1 MNADGSFDRETPSTV
16 VVNERKS
23 SLPVVLAIGVVALA
37 GFSFYQYSQMK
48 GLRQELNTTAERQ
61 SADMQS
67 QLTAQNASLKGTVNE
82 LQAKLDDQQQLT
94 SQSIARAQ
102 SLAAKHA
109 DATISKMQQ
118 EFQKSSADQQEAF
131 NTELAGMK
139 NAASDTAT
147 KLDGVGASVE
157 TVKTDLASTK
167 AVADKTA
174 TNLDRMTGD
183 MGVMS
188 GLVATNGKQIAE
200 LRALGDRNIY
210 EFTITKKAGMQ
221 KVGDIQMR
229 LTKADAKKNRF
240 TMVVMADDKF
250 IEKRDKTMNEPVQ
263 FYAAPGTRTP
273 YEVVVNEVGKDT
285 IKGYLATP
293 KVNTARN

>member
-23 SLPVVLAIGVVALA
+23 SLPVVLTIGLVALA
-37 GFSFYQYSQMK
+37 GFSFYQYSQMQ
-48 GLRQELNTTAERQ
+48 GLRREVNATAQ
-61 SADMQS
+61 QQAADMQS
-67 QLTAQNASLKGTVNE
+67 QLAAQNATLRGTVNE
-82 LQAKLDDQQQLT
+82 LQAKLDEEQQST

-109 DATISKMQQ
+109 DTALSRMQQ
-118 EFQKSSADQQEAF
+118 DIQKSEADQQQAF
-131 NTELAGMK
+131 NTQLEGVK
-139 NAASDTAT
+139 TDTAT
-147 KLDGVGASVE
+147 KFDGVNTTVDG
-157 TVKTDLASTK
+157 VKTDLASTK
-167 AVADKTA
+167 AQADKTA
-174 TNLDRMTGD
+174 TDLDRMTGD

-188 GLVATNGKQIAE
+188 GLIATNGKQISE

-210 EFTITKKAGMQ
+210 EFNISKKAGMQ
-221 KVGDIQMR
+221 KVGDIQLK
-229 LTKADAKKNRF
+229 LTKADQKRNRF

-250 IEKRDKTMNEPVQ
+250 IEKKDKTTNEPVQ
-263 FYAAPGTRTP
+263 FYAISGSRQP
-273 YEVVVNEVGKDT
+273 YEIVVNEVGKDT

>member
-16 VVNERKS
+16 VVSERKS
-23 SLPVVLAIGVVALA
+23 SLPVVLAVGLVALA
-37 GFSFYQYSQMK
+37 GFSFFQYSQVK
-48 GLRQELNTTAERQ
+48 GLRQEVNTTVAQQ

-67 QLTAQNASLKGTVNE
+67 QLASQNAALKGTVSE
-82 LQAKLDDQQQLT
+82 LQAKLDDSQQAT

-109 DATISKMQQ
+109 DTALTRAQQ
-118 EFQKSSADQQEAF
+118 DWQKSSSDQQQAF
-131 NTELAGMK
+131 NTQLDGVK
-139 NAASDTAT
+139 TDTAT
-147 KLDGVGASVE
+147 KFDGVNTNVE

-167 AVADKTA
+167 VQADKTA
-174 TNLDRMTGD
+174 TDLDRMTGD

-188 GLVATNGKQIAE
+188 GLVATNGKQISQ

-210 EFTITKKAGMQ
+210 EFNISKKAGMQ
-221 KVGDIQMR
+221 KVGDIQMK
-229 LTKADAKKNRF
+229 LTKSDQKKNRF

-250 IEKRDKTMNEPVQ
+250 IEKKDKTTNEPVQ
-263 FYAAPGTRTP
+263 FYAAPGSRQP
-273 YEVVVNEVGKDT
+273 YEIVVNEVDKDT

-293 KVNTARN
+293 KLTTARN

>member
-1 MNADGSFDRETPSTV
+1 MNADGSIDRETPSTV

-23 SLPVVLAIGVVALA
+23 SFPAVLTIGLVALA
-37 GFSFYQYSQMK
+37 GFSFFEYSQIK
-48 GLRQELNTTAERQ
+48 GLRQELNTTVERQ

-67 QLTAQNASLKGTVNE
+67 QLAAQNAALKGTVSE
-82 LQAKLDDQQQLT
+82 LQAKLDDAQQST

-109 DATISKMQQ
+109 DTALNRMQQ
-118 EFQKSSADQQEAF
+118 DWQKSAADQQQAF
-131 NTELAGMK
+131 STQLEGVK
-139 NAASDTAT
+139 TDTAS

-157 TVKTDLASTK
+157 TVRTDLASTK
-167 AVADKTA
+167 AQADKTA
-174 TNLDRMTGD
+174 TDLDRMTGD

-188 GLVATNGKQIAE
+188 GLIATNGKQIAA

-210 EFTITKKAGMQ
+210 EFNITKKSGMQ
-221 KVGDIQMR
+221 KVGDIQMK

-240 TMVVMADDKF
+240 TVVVMADDKF
-250 IEKRDKTMNEPVQ
+250 IEKKDKTTNEPVQ
-263 FYAAPGTRTP
+263 FYAVPGSRMP
-273 YEVVVNEVGKDT
+273 YEVVVNEVSKDT

-293 KVNTARN
+293 KVTTARN

>member
-16 VVNERKS
+16 VVSERKS
-23 SLPVVLAIGVVALA
+23 SLPVVLAVGLVALA
-37 GFSFYQYSQMK
+37 GFSFFQYSQVK
-48 GLRQELNTTAERQ
+48 GLRQELNTTVAQQ

-67 QLTAQNASLKGTVNE
+67 QLASQNAALKGTVNE
-82 LQAKLDDQQQLT
+82 LQAKLDDSQQAT

-109 DATISKMQQ
+109 DTAVTRAQQ
-118 EFQKSSADQQEAF
+118 DWQKSSADQQQAF
-131 NTELAGMK
+131 NTQLDGVK
-139 NAASDTAT
+139 TDTAT
-147 KLDGVGASVE
+147 KFDGVNTNVE

-167 AVADKTA
+167 AQADKTA
-174 TNLDRMTGD
+174 TDLDRMTGD

-188 GLVATNGKQIAE
+188 GLVATNGKQIAQ

-210 EFTITKKAGMQ
+210 EFNISKKAGMQ
-221 KVGDIQMR
+221 KVGDIQMK
-229 LTKADAKKNRF
+229 LTKSDQKKNRF

-250 IEKRDKTMNEPVQ
+250 IEKKDKTTNEPVQ
-263 FYAAPGTRTP
+263 FYAVPGSRQP
-273 YEVVVNEVGKDT
+273 YEIVVNEVDKDT

-293 KVNTARN
+293 KITTARN

>member
-23 SLPVVLAIGVVALA
+23 SLPVVLAVGLVALA
-37 GFSFYQYSQMK
+37 GFSFFQYSQVK
-48 GLRQELNTTAERQ
+48 GLRQELSTSVAQQ

-67 QLTAQNASLKGTVNE
+67 QLASQNAALKGTVNE
-82 LQAKLDDQQQLT
+82 LQAKLDDEQQAT
-94 SQSIARAQ
+94 NQSIARAQ

-109 DATISKMQQ
+109 DTALTRAQQ
-118 EFQKSSADQQEAF
+118 DWQKSAADQQQAF
-131 NTELAGMK
+131 NTQLDGVK
-139 NAASDTAT
+139 TDTAT
-147 KLDGVGASVE
+147 KFDGVNTNVE
-157 TVKTDLASTK
+157 GVKTDLASTK
-167 AVADKTA
+167 AQADKTA
-174 TNLDRMTGD
+174 SDLDRMTGD

-210 EFTITKKAGMQ
+210 EFNISKKAGMQ
-221 KVGDIQMR
+221 KVGDIQMK
-229 LTKADAKKNRF
+229 LTKADQKKNRF

-250 IEKRDKTMNEPVQ
+250 IEKKDKTTNEPVQ
-263 FYAAPGTRTP
+263 FYAVPGSRQP
-273 YEVVVNEVGKDT
+273 YEIVVNQVDKDT

-293 KVNTARN
+293 KVTTARN